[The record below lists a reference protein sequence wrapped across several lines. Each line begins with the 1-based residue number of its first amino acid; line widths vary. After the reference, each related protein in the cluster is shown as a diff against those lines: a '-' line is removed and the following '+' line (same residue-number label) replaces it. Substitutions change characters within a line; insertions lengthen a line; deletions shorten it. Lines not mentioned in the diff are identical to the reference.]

1 MKYTDKIFQRLL
13 EYYETCYK
21 ERLSE
26 SAEVRE
32 YFLLIV
38 QQVKKST
45 KPEIK
50 KAADDFEM
58 KISTSVGNQQFSV

>member
-13 EYYETCYK
+13 EYYESCYK
-21 ERLSE
+21 DRLAE

-38 QQVKKST
+38 
-45 KPEIK
+45 
-50 KAADDFEM
+50 A
-58 KISTSVGNQQFSV
+58 